1 MTPRVT
7 TPGEADL
14 SPCQYVLERS
24 WAGAE
29 STPCIFTQP
38 LMEIIREDDV
48 DKISKNDDEQQ
59 NDSCPP
65 YLRAPRTMQRVFASE
80 PSEHQV
86 RKLHI
91 CLSERAEISMILW
104 ISDSATGRRNRIFGY

>member
-1 MTPRVT
+1 MER
-7 TPGEADL
+7 EQFDL
-14 SPCQYVLERS
+14 QRLKVLKTSLYAVRDDGSSNRLRS
-24 WAGAE
+24 
-29 STPCIFTQP
+29 SLLLLIYIFILQ
-38 LMEIIREDDV
+38 
-48 DKISKNDDEQQ
+48 NDDEQQ

-91 CLSERAEISMILW
+91 CLGERAEISMILW
-104 ISDSATGRRNRIFGY
+104 ISGSAAGRRNRIFGC